1 MFRIREATREDNDAL
16 LQLEAQSPQGTGIS
30 IIIDRDDYFYRSQLH
45 DNSKV
50 LIAEEHDKLVGIMAY
65 AIKDIFIEGQRERA
79 AYFYD
84 LRGEATYRR
93 SMKRGLFRLWRTA
106 VEGMEEEGASF
117 IYGHVK
123 ADNKDS
129 MNISIRMKAEPIAAF
144 DILSLPS
151 LRGKAPNLNPHLD
164 TLAEET
170 EEIGALVG
178 TRNLKSCDFP
188 DAYMRGAK
196 LGYLRGIF
204 RIEKEDSMAQLSA
217 WDLSSIYRGRV
228 LRMPLSLRLLG
239 GVLNPISTVLPVP
252 RIPLV
257 GEQIKYLQ
265 LFDPI
270 HRGKDGLKL
279 LKSLIQQMRRMA
291 YADGLDI
298 ITLFK
303 YCDDSLATLPRFFPE
318 QVLHYNTM
326 AIPLGKG
333 KLPRKPFYLDIRDI

>member
-1 MFRIREATREDNDAL
+1 MFRIREATRDDNDAL

-50 LIAEEHDKLVGIMAY
+50 LIAEEHGKLVGIMAY
-65 AIKDIFIEGQRERA
+65 AIKDILIEGERKRA

-106 VEGMEEEGASF
+106 VDGIEEAGASF

-123 ADNKDS
+123 VDNKDS
-129 MNISIRMKAEPIAAF
+129 MNVAAKVGAKAISTF

-151 LRGKAPNLNPHLD
+151 LQGKPPDLNPHLE
-164 TLAEET
+164 TLTEET
-170 EEIGALVG
+170 ERIGELVG
-178 TRNLKSCDFP
+178 ARNLRSCDFP
-188 DAYMRGAK
+188 NAYMRGAE

-204 RIEKEDSMAQLSA
+204 RIELEDSMAQLSA

-228 LRMPLSLRLLG
+228 LRMPMSLRLLG
-239 GVLNPISTVLPVP
+239 GFLNPISTILPVP
-252 RIPLV
+252 RVPKV

-270 HRGKDGLKL
+270 CRGREGLKL
-279 LKSLIQQMRRMA
+279 LKTLIQQMRRMA
-291 YADGLDI
+291 YSDGLDI
-298 ITLFK
+298 VTLFK
-303 YCDDSLATLPRFFPE
+303 YCDDPLADLPRFFPQ

-326 AIPLGKG
+326 ALPLGNAE
-333 KLPRKPFYLDIRDI
+333 LPSKPFYLDIRDI

>member
-30 IIIDRDDYFYRSQLH
+30 IIIDRDDYFYRSQIH

-106 VEGMEEEGASF
+106 VEGMEEAGASF

-123 ADNKDS
+123 VDNLDS
-129 MNISIRMKAEPIAAF
+129 MNVATKLKAKPIATF

-151 LRGKAPNLNPHLD
+151 LKGQAPDLDPHLD

-170 EEIGALVG
+170 EKIGELVG

-188 DAYMRGAK
+188 DAYMRGAE

-204 RIEKEDSMAQLSA
+204 RIEKEGSMAQLSA

-228 LRMPLSLRLLG
+228 LRMPMSLRLLA

-252 RIPLV
+252 RIPRV

-303 YCDDSLATLPRFFPE
+303 YCDDPLASLPRFFPE

-326 AIPLGKG
+326 ALPLGEA
-333 KLPRKPFYLDIRDI
+333 KLPNKPFYLDIRDI